1 MKANEHALF
10 QYCSWDLTDRA
21 VEAICTDQN
30 LDLTYEDGI
39 YFKLAIKNKNNE
51 ILKALLEKY
60 YYTKLQDTYCTDYK
74 ISLNKLQD
82 ILVEASEICDIP
94 LETQSLINEYIPKVS
109 QTSLDKTDDILRKN
123 YFTPYQGI
131 LDQQAIAIQK
141 AKHTSYFNKLQTIS
155 LEPDLSKIPVNL
167 KTFRDNLYLIQQEV
181 QKDIKEAP
189 LSDSENLSLRA
200 LNWSLEGYWIYLNPL
215 LKDMEAH
222 SPAPPDLNGIHH
234 PPLEDQ
240 EITTSSELTGEI
252 QHTP

>member
-1 MKANEHALF
+1 MKASEHALF

-21 VEAICTDQN
+21 LEAICTDQN

-82 ILVEASEICDIP
+82 ILSEASEICDIP
-94 LETQSLINEYIPKVS
+94 LETQNIINTYIPKIS
-109 QTSLDKTDDILRKN
+109 PTSFSKTDDILSRN

-131 LDQQAIAIQK
+131 LDQQEIAIKK
-141 AKHTSYFNKLQTIS
+141 AKHTSYFDKLQTIS
-155 LEPDLSKIPVNL
+155 LEPDLSKIPANL
-167 KTFRDNLYLIQQEV
+167 KTFRDNLCRIQQEI
-181 QKDIKEAP
+181 QKDIKEAS
-189 LSDSENLSLRA
+189 LSDSEILSLRA

-215 LKDMEAH
+215 LKGMEEH
-222 SPAPPDLNGIHH
+222 FPTPDLNGIHH

-252 QHTP
+252 HHTP